1 MLMKCKYEVKSIFPN
16 SLSYEDLK
24 KELCK
29 KIARIIIVNE
39 KNIK

>member
-1 MLMKCKYEVKSIFPN
+1 MKCKYEVKSIFPN
-16 SLSYEDLK
+16 SLSSEDIK

-29 KIARIIIVNE
+29 KIVRIMIISE

>member
-1 MLMKCKYEVKSIFPN
+1 MKCKYEVKSIFPN
-16 SLSYEDLK
+16 SLSCEDLK